1 MSRKATHLSE
11 EHLALLATEEPD
23 PVAASHLAACEQ
35 CRTRWE
41 EYRRI
46 SAALRALPR
55 PQVPRDFVVEPR
67 SVAVLAHVPWWW
79 RYQRVAR
86 VGTVLAATLLVILL
100 ATTALLPSPGTGTP
114 EQYAAAPPAPAAEFR
129 AAAAETPE
137 MGGPEE
143 ATLPSV
149 QTFATEPTPA
159 VSAAADAQ
167 LPVTQGTGEPAP
179 SDSEFSLDLGTIGRF
194 VLYGA
199 IGLLGL
205 LTLAGLVIGF
215 LLPALRRN
223 LGSVRL

>member
-1 MSRKATHLSE
+1 MSHDMTHLSE

-23 PVAASHLAACEQ
+23 PAAASHLAACDQ

-46 SAALRALPR
+46 SAALRSLPA
-55 PQVPRDFVVEPR
+55 PRLSRDLVVDPR
-67 SVAVLAHVPWWW
+67 SLAVLTRAPWWW

-86 VGTVLAATLLVILL
+86 VGTALAATLLVILL
-100 ATTALLPSPGTGTP
+100 ATTTLLPSPGTGTR
-114 EQYAAAPPAPAAEFR
+114 EEHAAAPAAPAAEFR

-143 ATLPSV
+143 TTLPSV
-149 QTFATEPTPA
+149 QSFATEPTPTGSA
-159 VSAAADAQ
+159 VADAQ
-167 LPVTQGTGEPAP
+167 LPTAQGTTESAP
-179 SDSEFSLDLGTIGRF
+179 SESEFSPDLGTVGRL

-223 LGSVRL
+223 RGAVRL